1 MKLNQACRL
10 LSGRVDELTA
20 EAERVKENLILLL
33 MDPGAL
39 SPDAR
44 IQESFGNA
52 AVSIGD
58 ALQDVAER
66 LRRLNEV
73 ITDLQALSPSA
84 ELSSGM

>member
-33 MDPGAL
+33 MDPAALTPGAE
-39 SPDAR
+39 

-58 ALQDVAER
+58 ALQDVSER

-73 ITDLQALSPSA
+73 ITDLQAISPSA
-84 ELSSGM
+84 EYSPGR